1 MLVYRQSQGEK
12 HTQKRKE
19 NKTMKQYTFNTT
31 DKGKIGKAFEMAFKE
46 ALGLKNADTVSP
58 QGQPDFRYNRICY
71 DVKQNGTV
79 VQYSDSKKY
88 IKGSS
93 RVIYAT
99 HVAYTEVKLDDDTVG
114 ITVDLKNTDMVC
126 LDRNEFVEFLKATKG
141 FLKKNNK
148 RNEVNIQSMYNYSK
162 QELHGKK
169 AAIFEAWAS
178 EHWLDDE
185 VMDIIF
191 DRA

>member
-1 MLVYRQSQGEK
+1 MMYVFP
-12 HTQKRKE
+12 
-19 NKTMKQYTFNTT
+19 KTH
-31 DKGKIGKAFEMAFKE
+31 KGRYGNAFEMAIKK

-58 QGQPDFRYNRICY
+58 QGQPDFRYNRKCY

-79 VQYSDSKKY
+79 VQYSDSSKY

-99 HVAYTEVKLDDDTVG
+99 HIAYTEVELDEFTVG
-114 ITVDLKNTDMVC
+114 ITVDLKHTDMVC
-126 LDRNEFVEFLKATKG
+126 VDRNEFVEFLKATKG

-148 RNEVNIQSMYNYSK
+148 RNEINIQSMYSYSK
-162 QELHGKK
+162 KEFHGNK
-169 AAIFEAWAS
+169 AATFEEWAS

-185 VMDIIF
+185 VMDAIW
-191 DRA
+191 AGLE